1 MKKILTLI
9 LIFCSLWVSAQL
21 SNAKINRIQNNFTAF
36 GFNIPKGDIIYDV
49 TAQRWY
55 GVCLALKDTGRITSM
70 TMNVHLKEL
79 VNIDQVSNA
88 DWPDGSSYWLTSW
101 EGQSTTAPSKNAIHN
116 LVYTYLIRKDQ
127 TIPQIIGTTG
137 ARLTKIWATDAA
149 VTNAITGSVTGNA
162 GSVTVTDDNSTN
174 STMYPLWTTAA
185 GQVVPKVSTTKFTF
199 NPSTGT
205 VNASYFIA
213 LNFTLTSSDSTL
225 KRQIKPLTP
234 ADFEKAAKIEFV
246 KYLRKDDPT
255 NRQHY
260 GVLAQS
266 VEKQFPEMVY
276 TLNGK
281 KVVSYEEVLIMK
293 IAQLEERIN
302 QLEKRLK

>member
-9 LIFCSLWVSAQL
+9 LIFCSFWVSAQL
-21 SNAKINRIQNNFTAF
+21 SNAKVNRIQNASTAF
-36 GFNIPKGDIIYDV
+36 GFNIPVGDILYDAN
-49 TAQRWY
+49 TKQFW
-55 GVCLALKDTGRITSM
+55 GVVLARTSSE
-70 TMNVHLKEL
+70 TINDLTPGTHIKEL
-79 VNIDQVSNA
+79 TNET
-88 DWPDGSSYWLTSW
+88 L
-101 EGQSTTAPSKNAIHN
+101 K
-116 LVYTYLIRKDQ
+116 
-127 TIPQIIGTTG
+127 
-137 ARLTKIWATDAA
+137 A
-149 VTNAITGSVTGNA
+149 V
-162 GSVTVTDDNSTN
+162 DDNSTN

-205 VNASYFIA
+205 VNASYFVA

-234 ADFEKAAKIEFV
+234 DDFEKASKIQFV

-260 GVLAQS
+260 GILAQE

-276 TLNGK
+276 TSNGK
-281 KVVSYEEVLIMK
+281 KIVSYEEVLITVV
-293 IAQLEERIN
+293 AQQREEIELLKSKTKE
-302 QLEKRLK
+302 LEKLVNRLIEIHSK